1 MENIRRKCNIDKG
14 ETITKKKLGLVVLTL
29 ILSLLITVMATSCN
43 NHPEQP
49 DIGAGRGLSV
59 SFLKDFT
66 FDLDGVVSL
75 GIEKRP
81 VKKKV
86 SKMVA
91 YADDEEEKNYLVG
104 ETEDREVIKI
114 MLLNKLGEAYSQDE
128 LPAQFNKLCVSGNF
142 IFFELIPAD
151 VYDNISEY
159 GSYYFYSPED
169 LDDNG
174 NPIEGATPNV
184 AYIPLRENQAE
195 EDLEDFDK
203 SSTPNAVSGA
213 FVYSMENEKIYD
225 LSETGYEVIGNGV
238 VSMSGEVYRVSI
250 NEELILTQ
258 IADTSFLSAPKVFT
272 DIYGNVFIQNGIS
285 YSEDLGFNEVDLE
298 NRVFY
303 YSWGD
308 LGAQPTYI
316 VTNEGI
322 AIELVYSRNNEGVY
336 TISSCKA
343 ITEQAEKRELTSTD
357 NLTYNWG
364 LNNRIKNDGY
374 YVFKGIR
381 EGIPIAYR
389 FDIYYEELQ
398 NLSNLISIEASSI
411 NYAKRLDLYNLVL
424 FTENILY
431 AYNEESNNLSMIYEF
446 SASYS
451 IGNEHTNS
459 NISWTE
465 TTKDGKTKKEAYYN
479 EETGEIEVRLQSEQ
493 SAVKEIKKF
502 QPIT

>member
-1 MENIRRKCNIDKG
+1 MRKRVCI
-14 ETITKKKLGLVVLTL
+14 IGLVVIFAMLLT
-29 ILSLLITVMATSCN
+29 MAAVACN
-43 NHPEQP
+43 GKP
-49 DIGAGRGLSV
+49 DPKPQAGIGLSV

-159 GSYYFYSPED
+159 GAYYFYSPED

-184 AYIPLRENQAE
+184 AYISLRENQAE
-195 EDLEDFDK
+195 EDLEEFEK
-203 SSTPNAVSGA
+203 SSVPNDVVGA

-238 VSMSGEVYRVSI
+238 VSMSGAVYRVSI
-250 NEELILTQ
+250 NEDNELVTTPAFNDYHAKIVQ
-258 IADTSFLSAPKVFT
+258 DVKV
-272 DIYGNVFIQNGIS
+272 DKYGNIFAKSNTCFI
-285 YSEDLGFNEVDLE
+285 EEE
-298 NRVFY
+298 NKVYVENAESWESDVFY
-303 YSWGD
+303 
-308 LGAQPTYI
+308 
-316 VTNEGI
+316 VMN
-322 AIELVYSRNNEGVY
+322 
-336 TISSCKA
+336 
-343 ITEQAEKRELTSTD
+343 
-357 NLTYNWG
+357 
-364 LNNRIKNDGY
+364 
-374 YVFKGIR
+374 
-381 EGIPIAYR
+381 
-389 FDIYYEELQ
+389 EELQ
-398 NLSNLISIEASSI
+398 AVQLNSNGTVMWIDENGLRELREEDNYEQNKVYLNGFFWEGIKNGIAKYYLTSPVWIFDKWPEEIQLQNTDYNFFMLQPHIAVGVESRPTTTAGRRGVWFSLIHLELGLNTFIDDFYREYP
-411 NYAKRLDLYNLVL
+411 NAKQ
-424 FTENILY
+424 NIY
-431 AYNEESNNLSMIYEF
+431 GGNPNAFIVTTSQGETTYEF
-446 SASYS
+446 YWD
-451 IGNEHTNS
+451 E
-459 NISWTE
+459 E
-465 TTKDGKTKKEAYYN
+465 
-479 EETGEIEVRLQSEQ
+479 EETVKIRTVEEITSKPIEV
-493 SAVKEIKKF
+493 KKF